1 MKGLVLES
9 HGQRVTVR
17 LQAGDQG
24 VVQALL
30 RGKIRLQNLKSTNP
44 VCCGDLVELCYEPK
58 TGNWTVEG
66 VAERRNH
73 MVRKATNLSKQ
84 THALAANLDR
94 VWVVCSLFE
103 PKFSGGFVDRIAL
116 TAAAFGIPCRVL
128 LNKSDRWN
136 EEARSTAEHW
146 REVYAAAGIEVWF
159 SSALSG
165 DGLHELAVAMN
176 EGTQLLTG
184 YSGAG
189 KSSLLNALFPGLG
202 AATGAISESSRKGT
216 HTTTT
221 ATLYET
227 GTGAAIIDSPGIK
240 EWGILDL
247 EPYEIAYHFPE
258 IREHAPACRYPNC
271 SHTHEPHCAVQLAV
285 QDQRIH
291 HERFVSYLSILT
303 NDDQHH

>member
-1 MKGLVLES
+1 MKGLVLKS

-17 LQAGDQG
+17 LHEGDQG
-24 VVQALL
+24 VVQATL

-44 VCCGDLVELCYEPK
+44 VCCGDVVDLCYQPL
-58 TGNWTVEG
+58 TGDWTIEG
-66 VAERRNH
+66 VVERRNH

-116 TAAAFGIPCRVL
+116 TAAAFGIPCRVI

-136 EEARSTAEHW
+136 DEARSVAMHW
-146 REVYAAAGIEVWF
+146 RDVYAAAGIEVWF
-159 SSALSG
+159 CSALSG
-165 DGLHELAVAMN
+165 DGLVELAAAMKD
-176 EGTQLLTG
+176 GTQLLTG

-189 KSSLLNALFPGLG
+189 KSSLINALFPGLD
-202 AATGAISESSRKGT
+202 AATGSISEFSRKGT

-227 GTGAAIIDSPGIK
+227 GTGSAVIDSPGIK
-240 EWGILDL
+240 EWGVLDL

-258 IREHAPACRYPNC
+258 IRAHAGGCRYPNC
-271 SHTHEPHCAVQLAV
+271 SHTHEPLCAVQQAV
-285 QDQRIH
+285 QDQQIH
-291 HERFVSYLSILT
+291 HERFGSYLSILA
-303 NDDQHH
+303 NDDQYN

>member
-58 TGNWTVEG
+58 AGNWTVEG

-146 REVYAAAGIEVWF
+146 REVYAAAGIEVWYHR
-159 SSALSG
+159 LPI
-165 DGLHELAVAMN
+165 E
-176 EGTQLLTG
+176 
-184 YSGAG
+184 
-189 KSSLLNALFPGLG
+189 
-202 AATGAISESSRKGT
+202 RK
-216 HTTTT
+216 
-221 ATLYET
+221 AE
-227 GTGAAIIDSPGIK
+227 A
-240 EWGILDL
+240 
-247 EPYEIAYHFPE
+247 
-258 IREHAPACRYPNC
+258 
-271 SHTHEPHCAVQLAV
+271 
-285 QDQRIH
+285 
-291 HERFVSYLSILT
+291 
-303 NDDQHH
+303 